1 MNLLKTFET
10 ERRKLETIPIF
21 FHSRGYKIQ
30 SKTPES
36 YTFKRGANWGSL
48 YSLDPRKWATRV
60 EVGLKKLGNDRVRVN
75 VSYHIQTKAIETP
88 FHRSKIISEMEALES
103 FVATPGK
110 TVSAKRRQADT
121 ARTLHQ

>member
-10 ERRKLETIPIF
+10 ESRKLETIPIF

-48 YSLDPRKWATRV
+48 YSLDARKWATRV
-60 EVGLKKLGNDRVRVN
+60 EVGLKKLGKDRVRIN
-75 VSYHIQTKAIETP
+75 VSYHIETKAIETP
-88 FHRSKIISEMEALES
+88 FHRSKITSEMEALER
-103 FVATPGK
+103 FVGSPGK
-110 TVSAKRRQADT
+110 AVSAKRR
-121 ARTLHQ
+121 